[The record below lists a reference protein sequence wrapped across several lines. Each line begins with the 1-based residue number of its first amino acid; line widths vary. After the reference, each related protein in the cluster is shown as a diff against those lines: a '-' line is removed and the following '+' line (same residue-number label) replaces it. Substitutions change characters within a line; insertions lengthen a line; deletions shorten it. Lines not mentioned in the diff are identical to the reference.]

1 MRLLMVMGAKN
12 NNMNIK
18 TTAIGIAII
27 ITLLLVKFCNK
38 PQPLPHNIDYK
49 EQLEMAVKQHGHEA
63 SILMNELTEINKKLA
78 EANNKYNASNSYAN
92 KLAAS
97 NIELIKKLRQNA
109 PKDCQPY
116 IDSVDVY
123 HIEIETAKDSVY
135 ADLLSAK
142 MLSDSA
148 SVTKDSVI
156 IDLNLQVVGLK
167 ALHVMDKAD
176 LKQAQKEA
184 KKQKRGK
191 VAAYVIGGALFV
203 WWAVVGLK

>member
-1 MRLLMVMGAKN
+1 
-12 NNMNIK
+12 MNYK
-18 TTAIGIAII
+18 TNSIGIALIL
-27 ITLLLVKFCNK
+27 TLLLVKFCNK
-38 PQPLPHNIDYK
+38 PQPLPHNVDYK
-49 EQLEMAVKQHGHEA
+49 EQLELAVKQHGHEA

-78 EANNKYNASNSYAN
+78 DANNKYNASNSYAN

-123 HIEIETAKDSVY
+123 HIEIENAKDSVY
-135 ADLLSAK
+135 ADLLTAK
-142 MLSDSA
+142 ILSDSA

-156 IDLNLQVVGLK
+156 IDLNLQVGGLK
-167 ALHVMDKAD
+167 ALHTMDKAD

-184 KKQKRGK
+184 RKQKRGK

-203 WWAVVGLK
+203 WWAFVGLK

>member
-1 MRLLMVMGAKN
+1 MLLLMVMGAKN

-18 TTAIGIAII
+18 TTAIGTAII

-38 PQPLPHNIDYK
+38 PQPLPHNVDYK
-49 EQLEMAVKQHGHEA
+49 EQLELAVKQHGHEA
-63 SILMNELTEINKKLA
+63 SILMNELAEINKKLA
-78 EANNKYNASNSYAN
+78 DANNKFNASNSYAN

-97 NIELIKKLRQNA
+97 NIELIKKLRNNA

-123 HIEIETAKDSVY
+123 HIEIENAKDSVY

-156 IDLNLQVVGLK
+156 IDLNLQVGGLK
-167 ALHVMDKAD
+167 ALHTMDKLD

-184 KKQKRGK
+184 RKQKRGK

-203 WWAVVGLK
+203 WWAFVGLK

>member
-1 MRLLMVMGAKN
+1 
-12 NNMNIK
+12 MNIK
-18 TTAIGIAII
+18 TTAIGTAII
-27 ITLLLVKFCNK
+27 ITLLLIKFCNK

-49 EQLEMAVKQHGHEA
+49 EQLELAVKQHGHEA

-78 EANNKYNASNSYAN
+78 DANNKYNASNSYAN

-123 HIEIETAKDSVY
+123 HIEIEAAKDSVY
-135 ADLLSAK
+135 ADLLNAK

-148 SVTKDSVI
+148 SVIKDSVI
-156 IDLNLQVVGLK
+156 IDLSLQVGGLK
-167 ALHVMDKAD
+167 ALHTMDKLD

>member
-1 MRLLMVMGAKN
+1 
-12 NNMNIK
+12 MNYK

-27 ITLLLVKFCNK
+27 LTLSLVKFCNK

-49 EQLEMAVKQHGHEA
+49 EQLELAVKQHGHEA

-78 EANNKYNASNSYAN
+78 DANNKFNASNTYAN

-97 NIELIKKLRQNA
+97 NIELIKKLRNNA

-116 IDSVDVY
+116 IDSVNVY
-123 HIEIETAKDSVY
+123 HIEIENAKDSVY
-135 ADLLSAK
+135 ADLLTAK

-156 IDLNLQVVGLK
+156 IDLSLQVGGLK
-167 ALHVMDKAD
+167 ALHTMDKLD

-203 WWAVVGLK
+203 WWAFVGFK

>member
-191 VAAYVIGGALFV
+191 VAAYVIGGAMFLV
-203 WWAVVGLK
+203 WLVVGLK

>member
-1 MRLLMVMGAKN
+1 MVMGAKN
-12 NNMNIK
+12 NNMNYK

-27 ITLLLVKFCNK
+27 VTLLLVKFCNK
-38 PQPLPHNIDYK
+38 PQPLPHTIDYK

-78 EANNKYNASNSYAN
+78 DANNKYKASNSYAN

-123 HIEIETAKDSVY
+123 HIEIENAKDSVY
-135 ADLLSAK
+135 ADLLTAK

-156 IDLNLQVVGLK
+156 IDLSLQVGGLK
-167 ALHVMDKAD
+167 ALHAMDKND

-184 KKQKRGK
+184 RKQKRGK

-203 WWAVVGLK
+203 WWLVVGLK

>member
-1 MRLLMVMGAKN
+1 MGMGAKN

-38 PQPLPHNIDYK
+38 TQPLPHNIDYK
-49 EQLEMAVKQHGHEA
+49 EQLELAVKQHGHEA
-63 SILMNELTEINKKLA
+63 SLLMNELTEINKKLA
-78 EANNKYNASNSYAN
+78 DANNKFKASNSYAN

-116 IDSVDVY
+116 IDSTNVY
-123 HIEIETAKDSVY
+123 HLEIEAAKDSVY

-156 IDLNLQVVGLK
+156 IDLNLQVGGLK
-167 ALHVMDKAD
+167 ALHAMSKND

-184 KKQKRGK
+184 RKQKRGK

-203 WWAVVGLK
+203 WWSFVGLK

>member
-1 MRLLMVMGAKN
+1 MGAKN

>member
-1 MRLLMVMGAKN
+1 M
-12 NNMNIK
+12 
-18 TTAIGIAII
+18 
-27 ITLLLVKFCNK
+27 LVKFCNK
-38 PQPLPHNIDYK
+38 TQPLPHNVDYK
-49 EQLEMAVKQHGHEA
+49 EQLELAVKQHGHEA
-63 SILMNELTEINKKLA
+63 SLLMNELTEINKKLA
-78 EANNKYNASNSYAN
+78 DANNKYNASNSYAN

-116 IDSVDVY
+116 IDSVNVY
-123 HIEIETAKDSVY
+123 HIEIENAKDSVY
-135 ADLLSAK
+135 KDLLTAK

-156 IDLNLQVVGLK
+156 IDLNLQVGGLK
-167 ALHVMDKAD
+167 ALHTMDKLD

-184 KKQKRGK
+184 RKQKRGK

-203 WWAVVGLK
+203 WWAFVGLK

>member
-1 MRLLMVMGAKN
+1 
-12 NNMNIK
+12 MNYK
-18 TTAIGIAII
+18 TTAIGTAII
-27 ITLLLVKFCNK
+27 LTLLLVKFCNK
-38 PQPLPHNIDYK
+38 TQPLPHNVDYK

-78 EANNKYNASNSYAN
+78 DANNKYNASNSYAN

-123 HIEIETAKDSVY
+123 HIEIENAKDSVY

-142 MLSDSA
+142 MLTDSA
-148 SVTKDSVI
+148 SVIKDSVI
-156 IDLNLQVVGLK
+156 IDLSLQVGGLK
-167 ALHVMDKAD
+167 ALHAMSKND

-184 KKQKRGK
+184 RKQKRGK

-203 WWAVVGLK
+203 WWAFVGLK

>member
-1 MRLLMVMGAKN
+1 MGAN
-12 NNMNIK
+12 NNKMNYK

-27 ITLLLVKFCNK
+27 LTLLLVKFCNK
-38 PQPLPHNIDYK
+38 PQPLPHNVDYK

-78 EANNKYNASNSYAN
+78 DANNKYKASNSYAN

-97 NIELIKKLRQNA
+97 NIELIKKLRNNA

-123 HIEIETAKDSVY
+123 HIEIENAKDSVY
-135 ADLLSAK
+135 KDLLTAK
-142 MLSDSA
+142 MLTDSA

-156 IDLNLQVVGLK
+156 IDLNLQVGGLK
-167 ALHVMDKAD
+167 ALHTMDKAD

-184 KKQKRGK
+184 RKQKRGK

-203 WWAVVGLK
+203 WWAFVGLK

>member
-1 MRLLMVMGAKN
+1 
-12 NNMNIK
+12 MNIK

-27 ITLLLVKFCNK
+27 ITLLLIKFCNK
-38 PQPLPHNIDYK
+38 TQPLPHNVDYK
-49 EQLEMAVKQHGHEA
+49 QQLELAVKQHGHEA
-63 SILMNELTEINKKLA
+63 SMLMNELTEINKKLA
-78 EANNKYNASNSYAN
+78 DANNKYNASNSYAN

-97 NIELIKKLRQNA
+97 NIELIKKLRNNA

-148 SVTKDSVI
+148 SVIKDSVI
-156 IDLNLQVVGLK
+156 IDLNLQVGGLK
-167 ALHVMDKAD
+167 ALHTMDKAD

-184 KKQKRGK
+184 RKQKRGK

-203 WWAVVGLK
+203 WWAFVGLK

>member
-1 MRLLMVMGAKN
+1 
-12 NNMNIK
+12 MNYK

-27 ITLLLVKFCNK
+27 LTLLLVKFCNK
-38 PQPLPHNIDYK
+38 PQPLPHNVDYK
-49 EQLEMAVKQHGHEA
+49 EQLELAVKQHGHEA

-78 EANNKYNASNSYAN
+78 DANNKFNASNTYAN

-97 NIELIKKLRQNA
+97 NIELIKKLRNNA

-116 IDSVDVY
+116 IDSVNVY
-123 HIEIETAKDSVY
+123 HIEIENAKDSVY

-142 MLSDSA
+142 ILSDSA

-156 IDLNLQVVGLK
+156 IDLNLQVGGLK
-167 ALHVMDKAD
+167 ALHTMDKLD

-203 WWAVVGLK
+203 WWAFVGLK